1 MLLSNNQRRKE
12 RQCYLRELSRS
23 LNSQRISLDQNF
35 HTTMQLSTMS
45 DNKLRAALVF
55 RLSSSSLSALESG
68 GAATLIAQ
76 YDHGGGGVEKN
87 YADAVGLVIRS
98 DPPRNVSEEGTL
110 GGYKI
115 VQSDMHQIVYGA
127 DTDGL
132 CE

>member
-1 MLLSNNQRRKE
+1 
-12 RQCYLRELSRS
+12 
-23 LNSQRISLDQNF
+23 
-35 HTTMQLSTMS
+35 MS

-55 RLSSSSLSALESG
+55 RLSSSLSALESG

-76 YDHGGGGVEKN
+76 YDHGGGVGGGVEKN

-132 CE
+132 CEYR

>member
-1 MLLSNNQRRKE
+1 
-12 RQCYLRELSRS
+12 
-23 LNSQRISLDQNF
+23 
-35 HTTMQLSTMS
+35 MQLSTMS

-55 RLSSSSLSALESG
+55 RLSSSSSSSMSELESG
-68 GAATLIAQ
+68 GDGAATLIAQ
-76 YDHGGGGVEKN
+76 YDHGGGASEKN
-87 YADAVGLVIRS
+87 YADAVGLVIRA
-98 DPPRNVSEEGTL
+98 DPPRGVSEEGTM

>member
-1 MLLSNNQRRKE
+1 
-12 RQCYLRELSRS
+12 
-23 LNSQRISLDQNF
+23 
-35 HTTMQLSTMS
+35 MQLSTMS

-68 GAATLIAQ
+68 GAATIIAQ
-76 YDHGGGGVEKN
+76 YDHGGGVGGVEKN

-132 CE
+132 CEYR

>member
-1 MLLSNNQRRKE
+1 
-12 RQCYLRELSRS
+12 
-23 LNSQRISLDQNF
+23 
-35 HTTMQLSTMS
+35 MQLSTMS

-55 RLSSSSLSALESG
+55 RLSSSSSLSELESG
-68 GAATLIAQ
+68 SDGAATLIAQ
-76 YDHGGGGVEKN
+76 YDHGVGVEKN

-98 DPPRNVSEEGTL
+98 DPPRGVSEEGTM

-115 VQSDMHQIVYGA
+115 LQSDMHQIVYGA

>member
-1 MLLSNNQRRKE
+1 
-12 RQCYLRELSRS
+12 
-23 LNSQRISLDQNF
+23 
-35 HTTMQLSTMS
+35 MQLSTVS

-55 RLSSSSLSALESG
+55 RLSSPELESG
-68 GAATLIAQ
+68 SNGAATLIAQ
-76 YDHGGGGVEKN
+76 YDHGGGGASEKN

-98 DPPRNVSEEGTL
+98 DPPRGASEEGTM

-132 CE
+132 CEYIPVLLK